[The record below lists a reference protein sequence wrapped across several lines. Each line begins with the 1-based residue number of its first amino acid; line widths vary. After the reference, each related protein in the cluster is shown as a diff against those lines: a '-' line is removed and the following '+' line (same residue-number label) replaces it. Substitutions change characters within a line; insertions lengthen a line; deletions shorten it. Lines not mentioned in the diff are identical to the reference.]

1 MKKYNKT
8 FFILYELKTGEFYDS
23 AHGIDELAFKL
34 GKTRLEMLR
43 SLRTYIKN
51 DTYIKDN
58 KGTKLKLLNEYI
70 LEGKK
75 WLIMQILKISTVI
88 LKVMQ

>member
-8 FFILYELKTGEFYDS
+8 FFILYELKSGNFYDS
-23 AHGIDELAFKL
+23 AHGIDDLAFKL
-34 GKTRLEMLR
+34 GKTRLETLR
-43 SLRTYIKN
+43 SLRTYMKN

-75 WLIMQILKISTVI
+75 
-88 LKVMQ
+88 